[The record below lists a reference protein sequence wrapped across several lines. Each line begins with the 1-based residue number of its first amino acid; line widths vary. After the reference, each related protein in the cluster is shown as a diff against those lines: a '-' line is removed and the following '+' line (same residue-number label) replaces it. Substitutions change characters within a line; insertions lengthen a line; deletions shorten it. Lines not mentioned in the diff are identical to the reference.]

1 MKPGDLAE
9 AERKQREKHIVL
21 TAAEL
26 FLERGAENVRMT
38 DIADECGIGVA
49 TLYRYFGT
57 KSAIMLE
64 SGTLLWRDVA
74 RLFELQFHSPEYE
87 AASGIAQM
95 EILLGAYVQL
105 YMEQQPF
112 LRFLDAL
119 DTVLLTEKPDPET
132 LLPYRESILDFYDL
146 FRAAHEKGEADGS
159 IRPGLDANF
168 LYRTISDFLNGTARK
183 FLRGEVLP
191 EDDYTQ
197 GAAEMA
203 LFVEMVL
210 DYLRDPAYNF

>member
-9 AERKQREKHIVL
+9 AERKQREKRIVL

-74 RLFELQFHSPEYE
+74 RLFELQFHSPE
-87 AASGIAQM
+87 
-95 EILLGAYVQL
+95 
-105 YMEQQPF
+105 
-112 LRFLDAL
+112 
-119 DTVLLTEKPDPET
+119 
-132 LLPYRESILDFYDL
+132 
-146 FRAAHEKGEADGS
+146 
-159 IRPGLDANF
+159 
-168 LYRTISDFLNGTARK
+168 
-183 FLRGEVLP
+183 
-191 EDDYTQ
+191 
-197 GAAEMA
+197 
-203 LFVEMVL
+203 
-210 DYLRDPAYNF
+210 

>member
-1 MKPGDLAE
+1 MKAGDLAE
-9 AERKQREKHIVL
+9 AERHQREKRIVL

-64 SGTLLWRDVA
+64 SGTLLWQDVA
-74 RLFELQFHSPEYE
+74 RLFDLQFHAPAYE
-87 AASGIAQM
+87 TASGIGQM

-119 DTVLLTEKPDPET
+119 DTVLLEEKPDPET
-132 LLPYRESILDFYDL
+132 LLPYRESILDFYAL
-146 FRAAHEKGEADGS
+146 FAAAHAKGEADGS
-159 IRPGLDANF
+159 IRKGLDTRF
-168 LYRTISDFLNGTARK
+168 VYRTISDFLNGAARK

-203 LFVEMVL
+203 LFVEMAL
-210 DYLRDPAYNF
+210 GYLRDPAHEN

>member
-9 AERKQREKHIVL
+9 AERHQREKRIVL

-64 SGTLLWRDVA
+64 SGTLLWQDVA
-74 RLFELQFHSPEYE
+74 RLFDLQFHAPAYE
-87 AASGIAQM
+87 TASGIGQM

-119 DTVLLTEKPDPET
+119 DTVLLEEKPDPET
-132 LLPYRESILDFYDL
+132 LLPYRESILDFYEL
-146 FRAAHEKGEADGS
+146 FAAAHAKGKADGS
-159 IRPGLDANF
+159 IRPGLDTRF
-168 LYRTISDFLNGTARK
+168 VYRTISDFLNGAARK

-203 LFVEMVL
+203 LFVEMAL
-210 DYLRDPAYNF
+210 GFLRAPANKI

>member
-1 MKPGDLAE
+1 
-9 AERKQREKHIVL
+9 
-21 TAAEL
+21 
-26 FLERGAENVRMT
+26 
-38 DIADECGIGVA
+38 
-49 TLYRYFGT
+49 
-57 KSAIMLE
+57 
-64 SGTLLWRDVA
+64 
-74 RLFELQFHSPEYE
+74 
-87 AASGIAQM
+87 
-95 EILLGAYVQL
+95 
-105 YMEQQPF
+105 MEQQPF

-210 DYLRDPAYNF
+210 GYLRDPAYNF